1 MTRTSASTD
10 EKISHLI
17 DRIEAL
23 TFETQEVTRELR
35 QLQRNSTLSP
45 RQSVDPHPPFTNA
58 ESEPTTA
65 FAIPQVTL
73 ATAQASTI
81 LHDFRIG
88 DRVVITNTYLGRKGV
103 SGVVVAITSS
113 QVTLQEQNG
122 RRHKRKHTNLRHE

>member
-35 QLQRNSTLSP
+35 QLQRNSTSSP

-58 ESEPTTA
+58 ETEPPTA

-103 SGVVVAITSS
+103 SGV
-113 QVTLQEQNG
+113 
-122 RRHKRKHTNLRHE
+122 HLRDRFVHCIHMCT